1 MRESATD
8 KLRVGWRIRA
18 MRYERRLKKRREDS
32 LLRYCWKKKRINGRM
47 YSEERKRFY
56 NRNGWGINVR
66 ELGDD
71 GNEGRLEEEIIR
83 KEREGQ
89 RQGR

>member
-32 LLRYCWKKKRINGRM
+32 LLRYCWKKKG
-47 YSEERKRFY
+47 K
-56 NRNGWGINVR
+56 WKDV
-66 ELGDD
+66 
-71 GNEGRLEEEIIR
+71 
-83 KEREGQ
+83 
-89 RQGR
+89 

>member
-1 MRESATD
+1 
-8 KLRVGWRIRA
+8 
-18 MRYERRLKKRREDS
+18 
-32 LLRYCWKKKRINGRM
+32 M

-56 NRNGWGINVR
+56 NRNGWGINAR
-66 ELGDD
+66 ELGND

>member
-1 MRESATD
+1 M
-8 KLRVGWRIRA
+8 LL
-18 MRYERRLKKRREDS
+18 ER
-32 LLRYCWKKKRINGRM
+32 KKKDKWKDI
-47 YSEERKRFY
+47 YSKERERFY
-56 NRNGWGINVR
+56 NRNGWGINAR
-66 ELGDD
+66 ELGND